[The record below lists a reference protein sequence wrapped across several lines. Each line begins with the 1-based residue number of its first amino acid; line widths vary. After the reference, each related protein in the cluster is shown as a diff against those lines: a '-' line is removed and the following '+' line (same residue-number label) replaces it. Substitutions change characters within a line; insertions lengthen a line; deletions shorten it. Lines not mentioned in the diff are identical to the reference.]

1 MKKNILTLAG
11 CVLICLAVGFVGSI
25 FTAPAI
31 GSWYAFLNKPSFNP
45 PAWIFAPVWTL
56 LYILM
61 GIALFLVY
69 QKIKENKAAR
79 PAVIIFFVHLFFNFS
94 WSLVFF
100 GLKMIP
106 LAFSNIII
114 LWLLI
119 VYLIIIFW
127 QIDKRASILLWPYLV
142 WVSFASVLNY
152 SILMLNR

>member
-11 CVLICLAVGFVGSI
+11 CVLICLAVGFIGSV
-25 FTAPAI
+25 FTTPAI

-69 QKIKENKAAR
+69 KKIKENKAVR
-79 PAVIIFFVHLFFNFS
+79 PAVIIFFVHLFLNFS

-106 LAFSNIII
+106 LAFANIII

-119 VYLIIIFW
+119 AYLIIIFW
-127 QIDKRASILLWPYLV
+127 KIDKRASILLWPYLA